1 MKRAHEINNPLSVIT
16 GRLEMLRRRLAAD
29 ADAVTRMDAALDSVK
44 RIAEI
49 IAHMGQIT
57 RLEVHG
63 STPNI
68 PPMLDIR
75 KSSPSQ
81 TR

>member
-1 MKRAHEINNPLSVIT
+1 VVGRAAA
-16 GRLEMLRRRLAAD
+16 LRRHGGGDVAGDRAAG
-29 ADAVTRMDAALDSVK
+29 RPVK

-49 IAHMGQIT
+49 IAHMGRIT